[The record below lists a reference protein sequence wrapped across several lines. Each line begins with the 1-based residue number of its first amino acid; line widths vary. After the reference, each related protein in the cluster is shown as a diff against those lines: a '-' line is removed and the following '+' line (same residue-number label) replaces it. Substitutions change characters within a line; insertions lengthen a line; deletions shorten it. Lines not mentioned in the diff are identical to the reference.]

1 MQTNVTNFFKK
12 RSSADTSD
20 DITGCSGKRQATES
34 QIYATLDSNDS
45 EENVWLDDSASDTN
59 ASDIE
64 TSAGPTSI
72 SLSVMPGADRIIER
86 CTQKPPGPGGIS
98 SGRAEGP
105 TQSLRIIFPSKC
117 FGTKQRAFRPA
128 WYDSHKG
135 LEYSLSQDAAY
146 CFCCRMFPPPNKRAL
161 DIAFTSTGYHQWKK
175 ATEKDAGFSQHERSD
190 YHATT
195 FCLWKEFE
203 QRQISGKT
211 IDASISSL
219 HEKTINENRRYVKQV
234 ARVLCLTAR
243 QKIAQRGHKE
253 DVNSPNKGNF
263 LEILEL
269 MSEQDDIVKNR
280 FTGKSRVKY
289 TSPKIQNEILAL
301 LAQIIDSS

>member
-1 MQTNVTNFFKK
+1 MQDV
-12 RSSADTSD
+12 SSSD
-20 DITGCSGKRQATES
+20 K
-34 QIYATLDSNDS
+34 L
-45 EENVWLDDSASDTN
+45 AS
-59 ASDIE
+59 
-64 TSAGPTSI
+64 
-72 SLSVMPGADRIIER
+72 
-86 CTQKPPGPGGIS
+86 
-98 SGRAEGP
+98 
-105 TQSLRIIFPSKC
+105 
-117 FGTKQRAFRPA
+117 
-128 WYDSHKG
+128 
-135 LEYSLSQDAAY
+135 
-146 CFCCRMFPPPNKRAL
+146 
-161 DIAFTSTGYHQWKK
+161 DIAFTSTGYRQRKK

-219 HEKTINENRRYVKQV
+219 HEKTINENRHYVKQV

-269 MSEQDDIVKNR
+269 MNEQDDIVKNR

-289 TSPKIQNEILAL
+289 TSPKIQNEMLAL
-301 LAQIIDSS
+301 LAQIIREEITNELYMSVHFSLMADESKDISGKEQLSVVVRYLYNNCIHEEFLDSIQLHKLDATSLKEKLAEVLKSCAIDPNNCVGQT